1 MRRRLIC
8 CPAQGY
14 TGDAEL
20 AGALKDA
27 DLVIIPAGVPRKP
40 GMTRD
45 DLFNINAG
53 IVRTLIMA
61 VAEHC
66 PKVRRLGSSFSF
78 RRRPGA
84 LDAGMFGLTWRGCML
99 SHSYIWTKVSLTLK
113 FRGLGCHVAGEGN
126 MPKSL
131 LQRESTTVRTGG

>member
-1 MRRRLIC
+1 MVVKPACLARCTSPVLNLSVTFPYLIDKARLPRLLGEGRQLWTRQTIC
-8 CPAQGY
+8 CATQGY

-20 AGALKDA
+20 PHALKDA

-53 IVRTLIMA
+53 IVRTLITA

-66 PKVRRLGSSFSF
+66 PKVRWPGRATCCNPGPAHGVLECVSS
-78 RRRPGA
+78 
-84 LDAGMFGLTWRGCML
+84 
-99 SHSYIWTKVSLTLK
+99 
-113 FRGLGCHVAGEGN
+113 
-126 MPKSL
+126 
-131 LQRESTTVRTGG
+131 